1 MLIINF
7 STAYIKL
14 SISFL
19 VKVDVTLIIAL
30 IALIALRV
38 LIRLRRF
45 VATESPLKVMKNV
58 FYFASKSLFGH
69 VEKRLDYK
77 DKVNFKFDD
86 VTAWLANNFNTLIA
100 QYLEK

>member
-30 IALIALRV
+30 IALCV

>member
-7 STAYIKL
+7 STTYIKL

-30 IALIALRV
+30 IALCV

-86 VTAWLANNFNTLIA
+86 VTTWLANNFNTLIA

>member
-19 VKVDVTLIIAL
+19 VKVDVTLIAL
-30 IALIALRV
+30 IALCV
-38 LIRLRRF
+38 LIGLRRF

-58 FYFASKSLFGH
+58 FYFASKSLF
-69 VEKRLDYK
+69 VLKMFEFLS
-77 DKVNFKFDD
+77 
-86 VTAWLANNFNTLIA
+86 
-100 QYLEK
+100 

>member
-1 MLIINF
+1 MLTINF

-30 IALIALRV
+30 IALIALCV

-58 FYFASKSLFGH
+58 FYFASKSLF
-69 VEKRLDYK
+69 VLKMFEFLS
-77 DKVNFKFDD
+77 
-86 VTAWLANNFNTLIA
+86 
-100 QYLEK
+100 